1 MAKQITV
8 SKEGFEKLRTEL
20 EHLKA
25 VKRKEVALAIQKARA
40 FGDLSEN
47 SEYDEAKNEQA
58 EVEHRIAV
66 LEDTIANAIIIDDAD
81 ISTDKVS
88 IGTRVTVYCIDTEEE
103 DTYKIVATTEADPL
117 ENLISDDCP
126 LGKAFLG
133 AKRGDTVAAETPM
146 GVLRYTINAISK

>member
-8 SKEGFEKLRTEL
+8 SKEGFEKLQAEL

-58 EVEHRIAV
+58 EVEHRIAQ
-66 LEDTIANAIIIDDAD
+66 LEETLANAIIMSDSEL
-81 ISTDKVS
+81 STDKVG
-88 IGTRVTVYCIDTEEE
+88 IGNRINVYCIDTEDEE
-103 DTYKIVATTEADPL
+103 EYKIVATTEADPV
-117 ENLISDDCP
+117 EGLISDECP
-126 LGKAFLG
+126 LGKALIG
-133 AKRGDTVAAETPM
+133 SKRGDTVSVETPS
-146 GVLRYTINAISK
+146 GLLRYTVNKISK

>member
-8 SKEGFEKLRTEL
+8 SKEGFEKLQAEL

-58 EVEHRIAV
+58 EVEHRIAQ
-66 LEDTIANAIIIDDAD
+66 LEETLANAIIMSDSEL
-81 ISTDKVS
+81 STDKVG
-88 IGTRVTVYCIDTEEE
+88 IGNRINVYCIDTEEE
-103 DTYKIVATTEADPL
+103 EEYKIVATTEADPV
-117 ENLISDDCP
+117 EGLISDECP
-126 LGKAFLG
+126 LGKALIG
-133 AKRGDTVAAETPM
+133 SKRGDTVSVETPS
-146 GVLRYTINAISK
+146 GLLRYTVNKISK

>member
-8 SKEGFEKLRTEL
+8 SKEGFEKLQAEL

-58 EVEHRIAV
+58 EVEYRIAQ
-66 LEDTIANAIIIDDAD
+66 LEETLANAIIMSDSEL
-81 ISTDKVS
+81 STDKV
-88 IGTRVTVYCIDTEEE
+88 GVGNRVNVYCIDTEEDE
-103 DTYKIVATTEADPL
+103 EYKLVATTEADPI
-117 ENLISDDCP
+117 EGLISDECP
-126 LGKAFLG
+126 LGKALIG
-133 AKRGDTVAAETPM
+133 SKRGDTVSVETPS
-146 GVLRYTINAISK
+146 GLLRYTVNKISK